1 MIVPANS
8 YLQEVYSQTAD
19 EGYFDFARC
28 QRADGTIYGSPGK
41 CKKGKE
47 IGAKEEAPA
56 QKLSADRK
64 MQLTAKIKAMS
75 AADLK
80 KVAKDPRL
88 SERQRGKLQE
98 LIAAKEAQEKK
109 VTTPAAKVARPVSQ
123 KGTDKMAA
131 ALAAK
136 AAGSGYTPEQL
147 AAQDALLA
155 KMQKREEARRGH
167 KELREEVMKDQA
179 DLEFITTYQKSSE
192 ENLSTLR
199 RSYATMQQLM
209 TPGSHFN
216 TPANRARMI
225 NTRLAIWKHER
236 ALANRGVA
244 QKIDPATYAKTVKES
259 PKYDK
264 TPGSSKAIPRPKP
277 EDADKLQ
284 ANLNRLSK
292 ELDKKGISNE
302 RALEISSEI
311 LETNR
316 RLMAARGDS
325 RPSAPSLKDIYKEQ
339 NFNAKP
345 ELVGTASDLRSRK
358 DLLTNP
364 DGTNVIMY
372 RGVTIKE
379 FSDQFKGLG
388 ENGDQHFAGRG
399 IFGNGSY
406 AAAAAA
412 HDTRGTAAEAQK
424 TARAYA
430 GEKKDIAAKVTA
442 FGLRKDANVVTFT
455 GADRNER
462 TAQYDQWVDDVRDR
476 AEKATGYRFNDV
488 GEAAAALGIHAYQV
502 PQRGEDFFVI
512 LNRGAVVAA
521 MDSQLS
527 DEN

>member
-1 MIVPANS
+1 MIPPNS

-56 QKLSADRK
+56 KGAAKPDRN
-64 MQLTAKIKAMS
+64 MRLTAKIKAMS

-80 KVAKDPRL
+80 KVATDPRL

-109 VTTPAAKVARPVSQ
+109 VTTPAARVARPVSQ

-136 AAGSGYTPEQL
+136 AAGPGYTPEQM
-147 AAQDALLA
+147 AAQDAYKA

-167 KELREEVMKDQA
+167 KELREEVEKDKA
-179 DLEFITTYQKSSE
+179 DLEFRREYQVSNEDS
-192 ENLSTLR
+192 LSTLR
-199 RSYATMQQLM
+199 RSYATMQVLM
-209 TPGSHFN
+209 KPGSHFN
-216 TPANRARMI
+216 TPANKARMI

-236 ALANRGVA
+236 ALRLRGSA
-244 QKIDPATYAKTVKES
+244 QMIDPATYAKTVAES
-259 PKYDK
+259 PKYGK
-264 TPGSSKAIPRPKP
+264 TPGSAKAIAKPKP

-302 RALEISSEI
+302 RVLEISNEI
-311 LETNR
+311 RDINW
-316 RLMAARGDS
+316 RLVAARGD
-325 RPSAPSLKDIYKEQ
+325 RPLGPPLKDIYKEQ
-339 NFNAKP
+339 GFNAKP
-345 ELVGTASDLRSRK
+345 ELVGTASDLRTRK

-388 ENGDQHFAGRG
+388 KDGDEHFAGRG

-406 AAAAAA
+406 AAAPAA
-412 HDTRGTAAEAQK
+412 HDRRGTTSEAQK
-424 TARAYA
+424 TARSYA
-430 GEKKDIAAKVTA
+430 GEKKDIANKVTA
-442 FGLRKDANVVTFT
+442 FGLRKDANVVTFD

-462 TAQYDQWVDDVRDR
+462 TAKYDQWVDDVRDR
-476 AEKATGYRFNDV
+476 AYKETGYHFNDV
-488 GEAAAALGIHAYQV
+488 GEAAAAVGIHAYQV

>member
-1 MIVPANS
+1 MINENS

-19 EGYFDFARC
+19 GGYFDFARC

-47 IGAKEEAPA
+47 IGAKEETPA
-56 QKLSADRK
+56 KKPSADRK

-98 LIAAKEAQEKK
+98 LIAAKESQEKK

-136 AAGSGYTPEQL
+136 AAGPGYTPEQL

-155 KMQKREEARRGH
+155 KMQKREGARRGH

-179 DLEFITTYQKSSE
+179 DLEFITAYQRSSE
-192 ENLSTLR
+192 ESLSTLR
-199 RSYATMQQLM
+199 KSYATMQQLM
-209 TPGSHFN
+209 KPGSHFN

-264 TPGSSKAIPRPKP
+264 TPGSAKAITKPKP
-277 EDADKLQ
+277 EDADK
-284 ANLNRLSK
+284 
-292 ELDKKGISNE
+292 
-302 RALEISSEI
+302 
-311 LETNR
+311 
-316 RLMAARGDS
+316 
-325 RPSAPSLKDIYKEQ
+325 APPLKDIYKEQ

-430 GEKKDIAAKVTA
+430 GEKKDIATKVTA

-476 AEKATGYRFNDV
+476 AYKATGYRFNDV